1 MENGIVENRVVFQ
14 KYLVE
19 NNYISCQPNL
29 YKSKSWNIAFIVAT
43 LLLSHIIHLFFI
55 FSFLFLNFSSP
66 NYIYIYII
74 KNKKLFFSLLVH
86 TYYYTSCN
94 FSPPFLSF
102 YLPTILGFIVTT
114 PSSFYL
120 SYILTLLLHI
130 LFCINLMSFLPF
142 NPDFQHNH
150 SLSLSLGWFS
160 LFFNMCF
167 GIVCVCVCVCVC
179 VFSISHKKSFIF
191 PFYNFDWILVLV
203 NT

>member
-1 MENGIVENRVVFQ
+1 MKNGIVENRVVFE

-19 NNYISCQPNL
+19 NNSISCQSNL

-55 FSFLFLNFSSP
+55 FLFLFLKFSSP
-66 NYIYIYII
+66 NYIYKI

-86 TYYYTSCN
+86 TYCYTSSN

-102 YLPTILGFIVTT
+102 YLPTTLGFIVTL

-120 SYILTLLLHI
+120 SYILTLLLPI

-142 NPDFQHNH
+142 NPDFQHN
-150 SLSLSLGWFS
+150 LSLSVDFP
-160 LFFNMCF
+160 FFLIC
-167 GIVCVCVCVCVC
+167 VLVLCVCVCVCVC
-179 VFSISHKKSFIF
+179 FFHF
-191 PFYNFDWILVLV
+191 P
-203 NT
+203 

>member
-1 MENGIVENRVVFQ
+1 MKHSIYCCYAPVEPHHPLIF
-14 KYLVE
+14 YLF
-19 NNYISCQPNL
+19 ISL
-29 YKSKSWNIAFIVAT
+29 FK
-43 LLLSHIIHLFFI
+43 LFF
-55 FSFLFLNFSSP
+55 SQL
-66 NYIYIYII
+66 YIYIYIYKI

-86 TYYYTSCN
+86 TYCYTSSN

-150 SLSLSLGWFS
+150 SLSLSLGGFS
-160 LFFNMCF
+160 LFLNMCF
-167 GIVCVCVCVCVC
+167 GIVCVCVCVC